1 MIDPVTGAA
10 LGEALGAITGQMAG
24 QSLADAYNQ
33 RMTDT
38 YTDASGIEIGV
49 GTYTDVKPSIS
60 GDTSNTV
67 VDSQESDPSVAF
79 DNYETAGGVVDST
92 TGGFIYGSNVGTY
105 SYSLLNTDND
115 GVKAVAP
122 VSVPVETAYVAIA
135 QALGLSMKVSE
146 VDPILADK
154 FARAIVAA
162 GCVYDKAKGLVT
174 AWWDGLNMLFP
185 KSAIDAV
192 QQTIEEEGIPEYDEQ
207 SESASSDINISGVSQ
222 PIGINK
228 EYISY
233 ARYSSSYP
241 PNMRNHI
248 TIQGVGTIYRN
259 GNRLHIVIAST
270 EPGGST
276 IEKITAQNIIQG
288 TTTTTTY
295 TTATSYTHDNRTVY
309 FNVLDVS
316 DGGWETVSQEGGYES
331 TDLITAST
339 IIAGQ
344 VAWTLLY
351 GEISGGGDYPEGM
364 WRSLAAQAYTPTTM
378 PVAGGIAHK
387 IDGGA
392 GIDTIEVSPVRIDED
407 SLAGDTSESTV
418 DPITA
423 NPDPDINQ
431 ELPPAPIPT
440 PIPDTNVSNP
450 DVPLVDSS
458 VVNSTLIDELVEEL
472 ANTLDPQP
480 EQSSGMIPFPWL
492 PGSPVIDPD
501 TGEQTGTQYPSIVP
515 ASGSGLIHVYNPTP
529 GEFVGFGNWLWVTY
543 ADATIDKIWNNPF
556 DGIIGAHEL
565 YATPQTDGRDNIRSG
580 FLVCPVQSDL
590 VRQRYTEIDCGTVIV
605 PEFYG
610 NYFDYSPYSQAYIY
624 LPFIGINEVSIDDIV
639 GHAVNIRYRVD
650 AYNGSCIAMIYVA
663 KSGYRNLCYQFGGN
677 CAVEVPLAGGSQAA
691 IKAGMLQ
698 AEAYSRAAIQSAQI
712 QKTASIGSGIL
723 NGAAGSSFAGPLAG
737 IIGALAGGAS
747 GYIQGSANVAAAK
760 LQGQAM
766 QEAARYA
773 NKSSVQHSGQFG
785 ASHGAMGLKNPFIMI
800 RNPIQVKVVNYNNDY
815 GFPAH
820 KRVIIGGCTGYLRVR
835 EVNVISAHATNEEKR
850 AIEEELKAGVY
861 VS

>member
-10 LGEALGAITGQMAG
+10 LGEALGGITGQMAG

-49 GTYTDVKPSIS
+49 GNYTEVKPSIS
-60 GDTSNTV
+60 GNTSSTV

-79 DNYETAGGVVDST
+79 EHYETAGGVVDST

-105 SYSLLNTDND
+105 NYSLLEDEDTGD
-115 GVKAVAP
+115 VRAVAP
-122 VSVPVETAYVAIA
+122 VSVTTETAFVAIS
-135 QALGLSMKVSE
+135 QALGVSMSLSEISPE
-146 VDPILADK
+146 LAYK
-154 FARAIVAA
+154 FNKAIVDS
-162 GCVYDKAKGLVT
+162 GCVYNAAKGLVT
-174 AWWDGLNMLFP
+174 AWWDGVNMLFP
-185 KSAIDAV
+185 KKAIDAV
-192 QQTIEEEGIPEYDEQ
+192 NDAIVEEGIGQTSKGELDGYSTNVWSLPIT
-207 SESASSDINISGVSQ
+207 SNGGNIFECPGAVAVAGNTSGTSLVF
-222 PIGINK
+222 GK
-228 EYISY
+228 
-233 ARYSSSYP
+233 
-241 PNMRNHI
+241 
-248 TIQGVGTIYRN
+248 
-259 GNRLHIVIAST
+259 T
-270 EPGGST
+270 EPGTFSVTTSSGRVYTYNLSRGT
-276 IEKITAQNIIQG
+276 SGNKVFYYANI
-288 TTTTTTY
+288 
-295 TTATSYTHDNRTVY
+295 S
-309 FNVLDVS
+309 DVS
-316 DGGWETVSQEGGYES
+316 GYEPNDS
-331 TDLITAST
+331 PT
-339 IIAGQ
+339 IIGLYERLVIA
-344 VAWTLLY
+344 LY
-351 GEISGGGDYPEGM
+351 GSLTPGGYPEGT
-364 WRSLAAQAYTPTTM
+364 WKSVAEQAYTPTTM
-378 PVAGGIAHK
+378 PVVGGIAHK

-392 GIDTIEVSPVRIDED
+392 GIDTIEVSPVRVDED
-407 SLAGDTSESTV
+407 VLNGNTKDSTA

-423 NPDPDINQ
+423 NPDPDINE
-431 ELPPAPIPT
+431 ELPPAPLPL

-458 VVNSTLIDELVEEL
+458 VVNSTLINELVEEL

-480 EQSSGMIPFPWL
+480 EQSSGFIPFPWL

-565 YATPQTDGRDNIRSG
+565 YATPQRDGRDNIRSG
-580 FLVCPVQSDL
+580 FLVCPVTSDL

-663 KSGYRNLCYQFGGN
+663 KSGYRNLCYQFAGN

-737 IIGALAGGAS
+737 IIGALAGGTS

-785 ASHGAMGLKNPFIMI
+785 ASHGAMGLKTPFIMI

>member
-10 LGEALGAITGQMAG
+10 LGEALGGITGQMAG

-33 RMTDT
+33 RMSDT

-60 GDTSNTV
+60 GNTSNTV

-79 DNYETAGGVVDST
+79 EHYETAGGVVDST

-105 SYSLLNTDND
+105 SYCLLEDEDTGD
-115 GVKAVAP
+115 VRAVAP

-146 VDPILADK
+146 VDPVLADK
-154 FARAIVAA
+154 FARAIIAA
-162 GCVYDKAKGLVT
+162 GCVYDKANGLVT

-192 QQTIEEEGIPEYDEQ
+192 QETIEEEGIPEYD
-207 SESASSDINISGVSQ
+207 SGGSGGSASSEHVTGVTLGPNPITGCDTQYPNKVFSAPGATVAIYAEGNDLHVIAASSSPFQYGTSNSGVVTNWSD
-222 PIGINK
+222 
-228 EYISY
+228 
-233 ARYSSSYP
+233 AR
-241 PNMRNHI
+241 
-248 TIQGVGTIYRN
+248 V
-259 GNRLHIVIAST
+259 
-270 EPGGST
+270 
-276 IEKITAQNIIQG
+276 
-288 TTTTTTY
+288 TT
-295 TTATSYTHDNRTVY
+295 
-309 FNVLDVS
+309 
-316 DGGWETVSQEGGYES
+316 
-331 TDLITAST
+331 
-339 IIAGQ
+339 
-344 VAWTLLY
+344 LY
-351 GEISGGGDYPEGM
+351 GETTYYVNVSLARYNGSLGYPAAPVFTETGTSASPPAIAYTLVYGDIVYPSEDYPEGM
-364 WRSLAAQAYTPTTM
+364 WRSIAAQAYTPTTM

-392 GIDTIEVSPVRIDED
+392 GIDTIKVSPIRVDED
-407 SLAGDTSESTV
+407 TLAGDTQESTV

-423 NPDPDINQ
+423 NPDPDINE

-458 VVNSTLIDELVEEL
+458 VVNSTLINELVEEL

-480 EQSSGMIPFPWL
+480 EQSSGIIPFPWL

-565 YATPQTDGRDNIRSG
+565 YATPQVDGRDNIRSG
-580 FLVCPVQSDL
+580 FLVCPVSSDL

-650 AYNGSCIAMIYVA
+650 AYTGSCIAMIYVA
-663 KSGYRNLCYQFGGN
+663 KSGYRNLCYQFAGN

-712 QKTASIGSGIL
+712 QKTASIGSGIV

-737 IIGALAGGAS
+737 IIGALAGGTS

-760 LQGQAM
+760 LQGSAM

-785 ASHGAMGLKNPFIMI
+785 ASHGAMGLKSPFIMI

-815 GFPAH
+815 GFPSH

>member
-1 MIDPVTGAA
+1 MIDPITGAA

-67 VDSQESDPSVAF
+67 VDSQDSDPSVAF

-105 SYSLLNTDND
+105 SYSLLDTDND

-135 QALGLSMKVSE
+135 QALGVSMKVRE

-154 FARAIVAA
+154 FTRAIVAA
-162 GCVYDKAKGLVT
+162 GCVYDAAKGLVT
-174 AWWDGLNMLFP
+174 AWWDGVNMLFP
-185 KSAIDAV
+185 RSAVEAV
-192 QQTIEEEGIPEYDEQ
+192 DDIIQEEGIGPSGAEYPDYSTQ
-207 SESASSDINISGVSQ
+207 GQVVVSGLSVADIVAQVVAGFNYTGSAPYVYSEVGSPGPGVGICFSYRRASINALSATYYVYGIEEGTTVTLGRSASYVSFATIRFAYGKVSGVNTQSVTVTYSNSSGTTENVFIGEHNITDDRWKISG
-222 PIGINK
+222 IN
-228 EYISY
+228 
-233 ARYSSSYP
+233 
-241 PNMRNHI
+241 
-248 TIQGVGTIYRN
+248 
-259 GNRLHIVIAST
+259 ASM
-270 EPGGST
+270 
-276 IEKITAQNIIQG
+276 
-288 TTTTTTY
+288 
-295 TTATSYTHDNRTVY
+295 
-309 FNVLDVS
+309 
-316 DGGWETVSQEGGYES
+316 
-331 TDLITAST
+331 
-339 IIAGQ
+339 
-344 VAWTLLY
+344 
-351 GEISGGGDYPEGM
+351 GGDYPEGTSQ
-364 WRSLAAQAYTPTTM
+364 SLAERYGLDQIPISGRIPY
-378 PVAGGIAHK
+378 K

-392 GIDTIEVSPVRIDED
+392 GIDTIDVSPIRVDD
-407 SLAGDTSESTV
+407 DTLAGDTSESTA

-423 NPDPDINQ
+423 DPDPDINQ

-458 VVNSTLIDELVEEL
+458 VVDSTLIDELVEEL

-480 EQSSGMIPFPWL
+480 EQSSGIIPFPFM
-492 PGSPVIDPD
+492 PGTPVDPD
-501 TGEQTGTQYPSIVP
+501 DPSQGSSYPSIVP

-565 YATPQTDGRDNIRSG
+565 YATPQVDGRDNIRSG

-698 AEAYSRAAIQSAQI
+698 AEAYSRAVIQSAQI

-723 NGAAGSSFAGPLAG
+723 GGAASSAWAGPEAA

-747 GYIQGSANVAAAK
+747 GYIQGSANASAAK

-785 ASHGAMGLKNPFIMI
+785 ASHGAMGLKKPFIMI

>member
-10 LGEALGAITGQMAG
+10 LGETLGGITGQMAG

-38 YTDASGIEIGV
+38 YADASGIEIGV
-49 GTYTDVKPSIS
+49 GNYTEVKPAIS
-60 GDTSNTV
+60 GNTSNTV
-67 VDSQESDPSVAF
+67 VDSQDSDPSVAF
-79 DNYETAGGVVDST
+79 EHYETAGGVVDST

-105 SYSLLNTDND
+105 NYSLLEDEDTGD
-115 GVKAVAP
+115 VRAVAP
-122 VSVPVETAYVAIA
+122 ISVPVNTAVVAIS
-135 QALGLSMKVSE
+135 QALGLSMTLSE
-146 VDPILADK
+146 VSHELAYK
-154 FARAIVAA
+154 FNKAIVDS
-162 GCVYDKAKGLVT
+162 GCVYNAAKGLVT
-174 AWWDGLNMLFP
+174 AWWDGVNMLFP

-192 QQTIEEEGIPEYDEQ
+192 QQTIEENGIPGYND
-207 SESASSDINISGVSQ
+207 SG
-222 PIGINK
+222 
-228 EYISY
+228 E
-233 ARYSSSYP
+233 
-241 PNMRNHI
+241 
-248 TIQGVGTIYRN
+248 TGTIPADNPY
-259 GNRLHIVIAST
+259 GAIAGSIV
-270 EPGGST
+270 GST
-276 IEKITAQNIIQG
+276 YTYNRAVY
-288 TTTTTTY
+288 TTTGLIFVSEDGY
-295 TTATSYTHDNRTVY
+295 QIFACSTSP
-309 FNVLDVS
+309 
-316 DGGWETVSQEGGYES
+316 GTVSLDGTAASVPSWTRNLQPRTYKGEQLYYLTIGGAQHVE
-331 TDLITAST
+331 TAY
-339 IIAGQ
+339 A
-344 VAWTLLY
+344 VLF
-351 GEISGGGDYPEGM
+351 GDYIQPVEYPEGM

-378 PVAGGIAHK
+378 PVSGGIAHK

-392 GIDTIEVSPVRIDED
+392 GIDTIKVSPIRVDED
-407 SLAGDTSESTV
+407 VLNGDTKESTV

-423 NPDPDINQ
+423 NPDPDINE
-431 ELPPAPIPT
+431 ELPPAPLPT

-458 VVNSTLIDELVEEL
+458 VVNSTLINELVEEL

-480 EQSSGMIPFPWL
+480 EQSSGIIPFPWL

-565 YATPQTDGRDNIRSG
+565 YATPQRDGRDNIRSG
-580 FLVCPVQSDL
+580 FLVCPVSSDL

-663 KSGYRNLCYQFGGN
+663 KSGYRNLCYQFAGN

-737 IIGALAGGAS
+737 IIGALAGGTS

-785 ASHGAMGLKNPFIMI
+785 ASHGAMGLKTPFIMI

>member
-1 MIDPVTGAA
+1 MIDPITGAA

-49 GTYTDVKPSIS
+49 GNYTDVKPSIS

-67 VDSQESDPSVAF
+67 VDSQYSDPSTAF
-79 DNYETAGGVVDST
+79 ENYETAGGVIDST
-92 TGGFIYGSNVGTY
+92 TGGFIYGSAVGTY
-105 SYSLLNTDND
+105 NYCLLETEEE
-115 GVKAVAP
+115 VKAVAP

-135 QALGLSMKVSE
+135 QALGLSMEVSE

-154 FARAIVAA
+154 FARGIIAA
-162 GCVYDKAKGLVT
+162 GCVYDAAQGLVT
-174 AWWDGLNMLFP
+174 AWWDGVNMLFP

-192 QQTIEEEGIPEYDEQ
+192 QQTIDEEGIGAPEPYDTTDYNGG
-207 SESASSDINISGVSQ
+207 SVASTSSVHVDSPPGYVEFIAGPGVSFVGSNTDPVPGAGLTAWSREPSTYQ
-222 PIGINK
+222 
-228 EYISY
+228 YIY
-233 ARYSSSYP
+233 YSGSGSPRVRTYNVSSMGTLSDQSHYYYSLG
-241 PNMRNHI
+241 
-248 TIQGVGTIYRN
+248 GVLPT
-259 GNRLHIVIAST
+259 
-270 EPGGST
+270 
-276 IEKITAQNIIQG
+276 
-288 TTTTTTY
+288 
-295 TTATSYTHDNRTVY
+295 
-309 FNVLDVS
+309 F
-316 DGGWETVSQEGGYES
+316 
-331 TDLITAST
+331 
-339 IIAGQ
+339 GQ
-344 VAWTLLY
+344 SGLPAAVAPQ
-351 GEISGGGDYPEGM
+351 SG
-364 WRSLAAQAYTPTTM
+364 SLADVFFLGDRQNPREYPDGMSGSIAQAYTPTTI
-378 PVAGGIAHK
+378 PTAGGVARK
-387 IDGGA
+387 IDGGT
-392 GIDTIEVSPVRIDED
+392 GIDTIEVCPIRIDED
-407 SLAGDTSESTV
+407 SLNGDTTESTA

-423 NPDPDINQ
+423 NPDPDINE
-431 ELPPAPIPT
+431 ELPPAPLPM
-440 PIPDTNVSNP
+440 PIPDTNVTNP
-450 DVPLVDSS
+450 DVPLVNPS
-458 VVNSTLIDELVEEL
+458 VINSTLINELVEEL

-480 EQSSGMIPFPWL
+480 EQSSGTIPFPFM
-492 PGSPVIDPD
+492 PGTPVDPSD
-501 TGEQTGTQYPSIVP
+501 PSQGSSYPSIVP

-543 ADATIDKIWNNPF
+543 ADASIDKIWNNPF

-565 YATPQTDGRDNIRSG
+565 YATPQVDGRDNIRSG
-580 FLVCPVQSDL
+580 FLVCPVTSDL
-590 VRQRYTEIDCGTVIV
+590 VRQRYTEIDCGTVII

-663 KSGYRNLCYQFGGN
+663 KSGYRNLCYQFAGN

-698 AEAYSRAAIQSAQI
+698 AEAYARATVQSAQI
-712 QKTASIGSGIL
+712 QKTASIGSGIVH
-723 NGAAGSSFAGPLAG
+723 GAAAGSGAGPIGG
-737 IIGALAGGAS
+737 ILGALAGGTA
-747 GYIQGSANVAAAK
+747 GYIQGSANAAAAK

-785 ASHGAMGLKNPFIMI
+785 ASHGAMGLKIPFIMI
-800 RNPIQVKVVNYNNDY
+800 RNPIQVKVVNYNDDY

>member
-1 MIDPVTGAA
+1 MIDPITGAA
-10 LGEALGAITGQMAG
+10 LGDALGAVTGAMAG
-24 QSLADAYNQ
+24 QTLADAYAQ
-33 RMTDT
+33 RMSDT

-49 GTYTDVKPSIS
+49 GTITEVKPSIS
-60 GDTSNTV
+60 GNTSNTV
-67 VDSQESDPSVAF
+67 VDSQDSDPSVAF

-92 TGGFIYGSNVGTY
+92 TGGFIYGSDVGTFNY
-105 SYSLLNTDND
+105 CLLETEDQE
-115 GVKAVAP
+115 VQAVAP

-146 VDPILADK
+146 VDPVLANK
-154 FARAIVAA
+154 FAQAIIAA
-162 GCVYDKAKGLVT
+162 GCVYDAAKGLVT
-174 AWWDGLNMLFP
+174 AWWDGINMLFP

-192 QQTIEEEGIPEYDEQ
+192 YNTIDEEGIPQYD
-207 SESASSDINISGVSQ
+207 
-222 PIGINK
+222 
-228 EYISY
+228 
-233 ARYSSSYP
+233 
-241 PNMRNHI
+241 
-248 TIQGVGTIYRN
+248 
-259 GNRLHIVIAST
+259 
-270 EPGGST
+270 
-276 IEKITAQNIIQG
+276 
-288 TTTTTTY
+288 
-295 TTATSYTHDNRTVY
+295 
-309 FNVLDVS
+309 
-316 DGGWETVSQEGGYES
+316 
-331 TDLITAST
+331 
-339 IIAGQ
+339 
-344 VAWTLLY
+344 
-351 GEISGGGDYPEGM
+351 SGGGRWEGTATLDDKSVDYFGGGYNFYTSNTSPGSVEYYEVIADYLYAVSPNSFRPFNLSNTPIVWYNHIIGGGVYGPYTLNGSQRTTPQGHTYWEANAGWSVIGGSFTFNSQGPTIILDGTGGEQPPADYPDGM
-364 WRSLAAQAYTPTTM
+364 WRSLAEQAYTPTTM

-392 GIDTIEVSPVRIDED
+392 GIDTIEVSPVRVDED
-407 SLAGDTSESTV
+407 TLAGDTSESTA

-431 ELPPAPIPT
+431 ELPPSPIPT

-472 ANTLDPQP
+472 ANTVDPQP
-480 EQSSGMIPFPWL
+480 EQSSGTIPFPFM
-492 PGSPVIDPD
+492 PGTPVDPD
-501 TGEQTGTQYPSIVP
+501 DPSQGSSYPSIVP

-543 ADATIDKIWNNPF
+543 ADTTIEKIWNNPF

-565 YATPQTDGRDNIRSG
+565 YATPQRDGRDNIRSG
-580 FLVCPVQSDL
+580 FLVCPVTSDL

-691 IKAGMLQ
+691 IKAGMMQ

-737 IIGALAGGAS
+737 IIGALAGGTS

-785 ASHGAMGLKNPFIMI
+785 MSHGAMGLKKPFIMI

>member
-1 MIDPVTGAA
+1 MDRVAQVTTTGSISAVA
-10 LGEALGAITGQMAG
+10 YGKVFQRGITGNLGISLPSIQSISINYAVPSKG
-24 QSLADAYNQ
+24 NGTITVTYTDDSATGTPFEGEKIIPPLYVDISGINASEGGSYPEGTSQSLAEKYGLDQ
-33 RMTDT
+33 
-38 YTDASGIEIGV
+38 I
-49 GTYTDVKPSIS
+49 PIS
-60 GDTSNTV
+60 GH
-67 VDSQESDPSVAF
+67 
-79 DNYETAGGVVDST
+79 
-92 TGGFIYGSNVGTY
+92 
-105 SYSLLNTDND
+105 
-115 GVKAVAP
+115 
-122 VSVPVETAYVAIA
+122 VPY
-135 QALGLSMKVSE
+135 
-146 VDPILADK
+146 
-154 FARAIVAA
+154 
-162 GCVYDKAKGLVT
+162 
-174 AWWDGLNMLFP
+174 
-185 KSAIDAV
+185 
-192 QQTIEEEGIPEYDEQ
+192 
-207 SESASSDINISGVSQ
+207 
-222 PIGINK
+222 
-228 EYISY
+228 
-233 ARYSSSYP
+233 
-241 PNMRNHI
+241 
-248 TIQGVGTIYRN
+248 
-259 GNRLHIVIAST
+259 
-270 EPGGST
+270 
-276 IEKITAQNIIQG
+276 
-288 TTTTTTY
+288 
-295 TTATSYTHDNRTVY
+295 
-309 FNVLDVS
+309 
-316 DGGWETVSQEGGYES
+316 
-331 TDLITAST
+331 
-339 IIAGQ
+339 
-344 VAWTLLY
+344 
-351 GEISGGGDYPEGM
+351 
-364 WRSLAAQAYTPTTM
+364 
-378 PVAGGIAHK
+378 K

-392 GIDTIEVSPVRIDED
+392 GIDTIDVSPIRVDED
-407 SLAGDTSESTV
+407 TLDGDTTDSTA

-423 NPDPDINQ
+423 DPDPDINQ

-480 EQSSGMIPFPWL
+480 EQSSGIIPFPFM
-492 PGSPVIDPD
+492 PGTPVDPD
-501 TGEQTGTQYPSIVP
+501 DPSQGSSYPSIVP

-737 IIGALAGGAS
+737 IIGALAGGTS

-800 RNPIQVKVVNYNNDY
+800 RNPIQVKVVNYNDDY

>member
-10 LGEALGAITGQMAG
+10 LGEALGGITSQMAG

-49 GTYTDVKPSIS
+49 GTYTEVKPSIS
-60 GDTSNTV
+60 GNTSNTV
-67 VDSQESDPSVAF
+67 VDSQDSDPSVAF

-105 SYSLLNTDND
+105 SYSLLNTEND

-162 GCVYDKAKGLVT
+162 GCVYDKARGLVT
-174 AWWDGLNMLFP
+174 AWWDGVNMLFP

-192 QQTIEEEGIPEYDEQ
+192 QQTIEEEGIPEYD
-207 SESASSDINISGVSQ
+207 SGGSGGSASSEYVTGVTLGPN
-222 PIGINK
+222 PITGYDTQYTNK
-228 EYISY
+228 VFSAPGATVAIY
-233 ARYSSSYP
+233 AEGSTLHIIAASSSPFQYGSS
-241 PNMRNHI
+241 NN
-248 TIQGVGTIYRN
+248 GVVTNWNNAG
-259 GNRLHIVIAST
+259 V
-270 EPGGST
+270 
-276 IEKITAQNIIQG
+276 
-288 TTTTTTY
+288 TT
-295 TTATSYTHDNRTVY
+295 
-309 FNVLDVS
+309 
-316 DGGWETVSQEGGYES
+316 
-331 TDLITAST
+331 
-339 IIAGQ
+339 
-344 VAWTLLY
+344 LY
-351 GEISGGGDYPEGM
+351 GETVYYVNVNQGRYNGSLGYPEAPVMTDTGTAASPPAIAYTIVYGDIVHPSEDYPEGM
-364 WRSLAAQAYTPTTM
+364 WRSIAAQAYTPTTM

-392 GIDTIEVSPVRIDED
+392 GIDTIKVSPIRVDED
-407 SLAGDTSESTV
+407 TLAGDTQESTA

-458 VVNSTLIDELVEEL
+458 VVDSTLIDELVEEL

-480 EQSSGMIPFPWL
+480 EQSSGIIPFPFM
-492 PGSPVIDPD
+492 PGTPVDPD
-501 TGEQTGTQYPSIVP
+501 DPSQGSSYPSIVP

-580 FLVCPVQSDL
+580 FLVCPVTSDL

-712 QKTASIGSGIL
+712 QKTASIGSGIV

-737 IIGALAGGAS
+737 IIGALAGGTS

-760 LQGQAM
+760 LQGSAM

>member
-33 RMTDT
+33 RMSDT

-79 DNYETAGGVVDST
+79 EHYETAGGVVDST

-105 SYSLLNTDND
+105 SYSLLDTDD

-122 VSVPVETAYVAIA
+122 VSVPVEIAYVAIA
-135 QALGLSMKVSE
+135 QALGVSMKVSE

-154 FARAIVAA
+154 FTRAIVAA

-174 AWWDGLNMLFP
+174 AWWDGVNMLFP
-185 KSAIDAV
+185 RDAIEAVDGIIVEEGIGGDASFIPTESMNNYYDFDVPSIPTGGSSVSAIDRSGNYLQTFEVVNGSAV
-192 QQTIEEEGIPEYDEQ
+192 SGFYTYDE
-207 SESASSDINISGVSQ
+207 SQ
-222 PIGINK
+222 PSQCTLVSRTPFTAKYTTKI
-228 EYISY
+228 ISTG
-233 ARYSSSYP
+233 RE
-241 PNMRNHI
+241 
-248 TIQGVGTIYRN
+248 
-259 GNRLHIVIAST
+259 ST
-270 EPGGST
+270 E
-276 IEKITAQNIIQG
+276 N
-288 TTTTTTY
+288 
-295 TTATSYTHDNRTVY
+295 
-309 FNVLDVS
+309 
-316 DGGWETVSQEGGYES
+316 
-331 TDLITAST
+331 ITASSGT
-339 IIAGQ
+339 IGRTGETFYRATRGINVSGALVVPRQ
-344 VAWTLLY
+344 VSAIPDVLLN
-351 GEISGGGDYPEGM
+351 GIEAQGGYPEGT
-364 WRSLAAQAYTPTTM
+364 SQSQAQSYTIADIPIR
-378 PVAGGIAHK
+378 GGIAHK

-392 GIDTIEVSPVRIDED
+392 GIDTIKVSPIRVDED
-407 SLAGDTSESTV
+407 TLKGDTEESTA

-458 VVNSTLIDELVEEL
+458 VVNSTLINELVEEL

-480 EQSSGMIPFPWL
+480 EQSSGIIPFPWL

-565 YATPQTDGRDNIRSG
+565 YATPQRDGRDNIRSG

-663 KSGYRNLCYQFGGN
+663 KSGYRNLCYQFAGN

-723 NGAAGSSFAGPLAG
+723 GGAAGSSFAGPLAG
-737 IIGALAGGAS
+737 IIGALAGGTS

-785 ASHGAMGLKNPFIMI
+785 ASHGAMGLKIPFIMI
-800 RNPIQVKVVNYNNDY
+800 RNPIQVKVVNYNDDY

>member
-1 MIDPVTGAA
+1 MIDPITGAA
-10 LGEALGAITGQMAG
+10 LGEALGAITGEMAG

-60 GDTSNTV
+60 GNTSNTV

-105 SYSLLNTDND
+105 SYSLLDTDD

-192 QQTIEEEGIPEYDEQ
+192 QQTIEEEGIPEYDSNQ
-207 SESASSDINISGVSQ
+207 GTVTSPIISG
-222 PIGINK
+222 
-228 EYISY
+228 SY
-233 ARYSSSYP
+233 PVGTPTYDMGAHNSSYSIAVCETAGALLTV
-241 PNMRNHI
+241 RNNVVRSI
-248 TIQGVGTIYRN
+248 IASATRPVNYSYKNIARAADGTITEYPASDSTS
-259 GNRLHIVIAST
+259 GIAYSY
-270 EPGGST
+270 GGKT
-276 IEKITAQNIIQG
+276 VYY
-288 TTTTTTY
+288 TTY
-295 TTATSYTHDNRTVY
+295 QSSG
-309 FNVLDVS
+309 FNWAPV
-316 DGGWETVSQEGGYES
+316 
-331 TDLITAST
+331 
-339 IIAGQ
+339 
-344 VAWTLLY
+344 
-351 GEISGGGDYPEGM
+351 SGGVQAVSGDTNDEIAWSLVYGTVTPAREYPEGM
-364 WRSLAAQAYTPTTM
+364 WRSLASQAYTPTTM

-431 ELPPAPIPT
+431 ELPPAPVPT

-480 EQSSGMIPFPWL
+480 EQSSGVIPFPWL

-529 GEFVGFGNWLWVTY
+529 SEFVGFGNWLWVTY

-580 FLVCPVQSDL
+580 FLVCPVTSDL

-737 IIGALAGGAS
+737 IIGALAGGTS

-800 RNPIQVKVVNYNNDY
+800 RNPIQVKVVNYNDDY

>member
-24 QSLADAYNQ
+24 QSIADAYNQ

-49 GTYTDVKPSIS
+49 GNYTDVKPSIS
-60 GDTSNTV
+60 GNTSNTV

-92 TGGFIYGSNVGTY
+92 TGGFIYGSTVGTY
-105 SYSLLNTDND
+105 NYSLLETENQE
-115 GVKAVAP
+115 VKAVAP

-135 QALGLSMKVSE
+135 QALGVSMKVSE

-174 AWWDGLNMLFP
+174 AWWDGVNMLFP

-192 QQTIEEEGIPEYDEQ
+192 EEVIEEEQIAPPSQEE
-207 SESASSDINISGVSQ
+207 ASSSLNTDPLTQPFTFGDPYLGITDISKGAVTWACYGGDAGCVIKYPGGKEIYGLTIILASSSPFQFVSGPVAN
-222 PIGINK
+222 PITSDSRSSTINNK
-228 EYISY
+228 TVYYAYVRGSWVTATHSPSRFDNELSTAPSSLSY
-233 ARYSSSYP
+233 A
-241 PNMRNHI
+241 
-248 TIQGVGTIYRN
+248 
-259 GNRLHIVIAST
+259 
-270 EPGGST
+270 
-276 IEKITAQNIIQG
+276 NI
-288 TTTTTTY
+288 
-295 TTATSYTHDNRTVY
+295 
-309 FNVLDVS
+309 
-316 DGGWETVSQEGGYES
+316 
-331 TDLITAST
+331 
-339 IIAGQ
+339 
-344 VAWTLLY
+344 AWTMIY
-351 GEISGGGDYPEGM
+351 GEISGGEGHYPEGT
-364 WRSLAAQAYTPTTM
+364 SQSQATSYTPANI
-378 PVAGGIAHK
+378 PIAGGIAHK

-392 GIDTIEVSPVRIDED
+392 GIDTIDVSPIRIDED
-407 SLAGDTSESTV
+407 TLAGDTSESTA

-423 NPDPDINQ
+423 DPDPDISQ
-431 ELPPAPIPT
+431 ELPPAPIPV

-480 EQSSGMIPFPWL
+480 EQSSGTIPFPFM
-492 PGSPVIDPD
+492 PGTPVDPD
-501 TGEQTGTQYPSIVP
+501 DPSQGSSYPSIVP

-737 IIGALAGGAS
+737 IIGALAGGTS

-785 ASHGAMGLKNPFIMI
+785 ASHGAMGLKTPFIMI
-800 RNPIQVKVVNYNNDY
+800 RNPIQVKVVNYNDDY

>member
-1 MIDPVTGAA
+1 MIDPITGAA

-49 GTYTDVKPSIS
+49 GNYTDVKPSIS
-60 GDTSNTV
+60 GNTSNTV
-67 VDSQESDPSVAF
+67 VDSQESDPSLAF
-79 DNYETAGGVVDST
+79 DDYETAGGVVDST
-92 TGGFIYGSNVGTY
+92 TGGFIYGSMVGTY
-105 SYSLLNTDND
+105 NYCLLETEEE
-115 GVKAVAP
+115 VVEAVAP

-146 VDPILADK
+146 VDPILANK
-154 FARAIVAA
+154 FATAIIAA
-162 GCVYDKAKGLVT
+162 GCVYDKARGLVT

-192 QQTIEEEGIPEYDEQ
+192 QQTIDEEGIPTYDNPGGGYTSDLNTGLFTQPIQLISGFEYDQIISGDPYHCVITFSKPMIAYIESTTYRWMFCSDTNLDTCTQ
-207 SESASSDINISGVSQ
+207 TKVRSDGNISTVVTTAYPSLVHNGKTVYVGGGSESISNKRNIVGIPYSFPSDPS
-222 PIGINK
+222 
-228 EYISY
+228 
-233 ARYSSSYP
+233 R
-241 PNMRNHI
+241 
-248 TIQGVGTIYRN
+248 TYREN
-259 GNRLHIVIAST
+259 A
-270 EPGGST
+270 
-276 IEKITAQNIIQG
+276 
-288 TTTTTTY
+288 
-295 TTATSYTHDNRTVY
+295 
-309 FNVLDVS
+309 
-316 DGGWETVSQEGGYES
+316 
-331 TDLITAST
+331 
-339 IIAGQ
+339 
-344 VAWTLLY
+344 AWTAVY
-351 GEISGGGDYPEGM
+351 GDYQSGDYPAGM
-364 WRSLAAQAYTPTTM
+364 WRSLAAQAYTPTTI
-378 PVAGGIAHK
+378 PVAGGVAHK

-407 SLAGDTSESTV
+407 TLAGDTSESTV

-423 NPDPDINQ
+423 DPDIEQ

-458 VVNSTLIDELVEEL
+458 VVDSTLINELVEEL

-480 EQSSGMIPFPWL
+480 EQSSGIIPFPWL
-492 PGSPVIDPD
+492 PGEIVYDPVTEEPI
-501 TGEQTGTQYPSIVP
+501 GTQYPSIVP

-565 YATPQTDGRDNIRSG
+565 YATPQTDGTDNIRSG
-580 FLVCPVQSDL
+580 FLVCPVTSAL

-663 KSGYRNLCYQFGGN
+663 KSGYRNLCYQFAGN

-723 NGAAGSSFAGPLAG
+723 GGAASSSFAGPIAG

-747 GYIQGSANVAAAK
+747 GYIQGSANAAAAK

-820 KRVIIGGCTGYLRVR
+820 KRVIVGGCTGYLRVR

>member
-49 GTYTDVKPSIS
+49 GNYTDVKPSIS
-60 GDTSNTV
+60 GNTSNTV

-92 TGGFIYGSNVGTY
+92 TGGFIYGSTVGTY
-105 SYSLLNTDND
+105 NYSLLETENQE
-115 GVKAVAP
+115 VKAVAP

-154 FARAIVAA
+154 FARGIIAA

-174 AWWDGLNMLFP
+174 AWWDGVNMLFP

-192 QQTIEEEGIPEYDEQ
+192 QQTIEENNIPQYDDAGGYSEATSDLISEPLSIVSDAIFYRGQQ
-207 SESASSDINISGVSQ
+207 SPQGISGS
-222 PIGINK
+222 N
-228 EYISY
+228 
-233 ARYSSSYP
+233 
-241 PNMRNHI
+241 
-248 TIQGVGTIYRN
+248 
-259 GNRLHIVIAST
+259 IAVQYDGQYQAKVVFAS
-270 EPGGST
+270 
-276 IEKITAQNIIQG
+276 
-288 TTTTTTY
+288 
-295 TTATSYTHDNRTVY
+295 ATSGASCQYGPYPSMPLPLVATTPYRHNGLTVY
-309 FNVLDVS
+309 YATWSVSSVSATDVPYYTANYS
-316 DGGWETVSQEGGYES
+316 DAE
-331 TDLITAST
+331 
-339 IIAGQ
+339 
-344 VAWTLLY
+344 VAWTIIY
-351 GEISGGGDYPEGM
+351 GDISTPPSEYPDGM
-364 WRSLAAQAYTPTTM
+364 WKSIAEDAYTPTTI
-378 PVAGGIAHK
+378 PTAGGIAHK
-387 IDGGA
+387 IDGGT
-392 GIDTIEVSPVRIDED
+392 GIDTIDVVPIRIDDD

-423 NPDPDINQ
+423 NPDPDINE
-431 ELPPAPIPT
+431 ELPPSPVPT

-492 PGSPVIDPD
+492 PGSPVIDPG

-565 YATPQTDGRDNIRSG
+565 YATPQVDGRDNIRSG

-737 IIGALAGGAS
+737 IIGALAGGTS

-800 RNPIQVKVVNYNNDY
+800 RNPIQVKVVNYNDDY

>member
-1 MIDPVTGAA
+1 MIDPITGAA

-60 GDTSNTV
+60 GNTSNTV
-67 VDSQESDPSVAF
+67 VDSQDSDPSVAF
-79 DNYETAGGVVDST
+79 EHYETAGGVVDST

-105 SYSLLNTDND
+105 NYSLLEDDQGN
-115 GVKAVAP
+115 VKAVAP

-135 QALGLSMKVSE
+135 QALGVSMKVRE

-162 GCVYDKAKGLVT
+162 GCVYDAAKGLVT
-174 AWWDGLNMLFP
+174 AWWDGVNMLFP
-185 KSAIDAV
+185 KSAVDAV
-192 QQTIEEEGIPEYDEQ
+192 HDVIEEEEIPTPG
-207 SESASSDINISGVSQ
+207 SGGGGHSSDLTTAWNQ
-222 PIGINK
+222 PILTGGSYSVPGYRDAIN
-228 EYISY
+228 
-233 ARYSSSYP
+233 
-241 PNMRNHI
+241 
-248 TIQGVGTIYRN
+248 TLTIYN
-259 GNRLHIVIAST
+259 FPSAKTGAASVTIIVIGDSLNENVDYGEWHNGYT
-270 EPGGST
+270 GST
-276 IEKITAQNIIQG
+276 TIRSVAVNN
-288 TTTTTTY
+288 TY
-295 TTATSYTHDNRTVY
+295 TYDGRTVY
-309 FNVLDVS
+309 FTIVDSNLGSEINDYSGSNAPELAVAI
-316 DGGWETVSQEGGYES
+316 SQ
-331 TDLITAST
+331 
-339 IIAGQ
+339 AGPI
-344 VAWTLLY
+344 AWTVKY
-351 GEISGGGDYPEGM
+351 GTAAPTEYPEGF
-364 WRSLAAQAYTPTTM
+364 SPSNAVYYTPDQL
-378 PVAGGIAHK
+378 VNAGGIAHT

-392 GIDTIEVSPVRIDED
+392 GIDTIDVTPIRVDED
-407 SLAGDTSESTV
+407 TLAGDTTESTA

-458 VVNSTLIDELVEEL
+458 VVDSTLIDELVEEL

-480 EQSSGMIPFPWL
+480 EQSSGTIPFPFM
-492 PGSPVIDPD
+492 PGTPVDPD
-501 TGEQTGTQYPSIVP
+501 DPSQGSSYPSIVP

-565 YATPQTDGRDNIRSG
+565 YATPQVDGRDNIRSG

-698 AEAYSRAAIQSAQI
+698 AEAYSRAVIQSAQI

-723 NGAAGSSFAGPLAG
+723 GGAAGSAWAGPEAA
-737 IIGALAGGAS
+737 IIGSLAGGAS
-747 GYIQGSANVAAAK
+747 GYIQGSANAAAAK

-785 ASHGAMGLKNPFIMI
+785 ASHGAMGLKKPFIMI

>member
-60 GDTSNTV
+60 GNTSNTV

-79 DNYETAGGVVDST
+79 EHYETAGGVVDST

-105 SYSLLNTDND
+105 SYSLLED
-115 GVKAVAP
+115 GQGNVKAVAP
-122 VSVPVETAYVAIA
+122 ASVPVETAYVAIA
-135 QALGLSMKVSE
+135 QALGVSMKVSE
-146 VDPILADK
+146 VDPIVADK
-154 FARAIVAA
+154 FARAILAA

-185 KSAIDAV
+185 KSAVDAV
-192 QQTIEEEGIPEYDEQ
+192 QQAIEEAEIPEPGSSGGYTSDLDTGFVQ
-207 SESASSDINISGVSQ
+207 PLSASAVLTRNRTVSGNVGIDVYSFYNCASYINAVARNITSIVVGDYMGEEV
-222 PIGINK
+222 
-228 EYISY
+228 EYCSY
-233 ARYSSSYP
+233 YNWY
-241 PNMRNHI
+241 
-248 TIQGVGTIYRN
+248 TG
-259 GNRLHIVIAST
+259 
-270 EPGGST
+270 E
-276 IEKITAQNIIQG
+276 
-288 TTTTTTY
+288 TTTTTTTVNLSYTYDGKTVYY
-295 TTATSYTHDNRTVY
+295 TTPSISGILGSNIDRTG
-309 FNVLDVS
+309 FNEWSGDSL
-316 DGGWETVSQEGGYES
+316 SQ
-331 TDLITAST
+331 TQIKNA
-339 IIAGQ
+339 
-344 VAWTLLY
+344 AWTIKY
-351 GEISGGGDYPEGM
+351 GTAAPTEYPEGF
-364 WRSLAAQAYTPTTM
+364 SPSQAVYYTPEQL
-378 PVAGGIAHK
+378 VNAGGIAHT
-387 IDGGA
+387 ISGGA
-392 GIDTIEVSPVRIDED
+392 GIDTIDVTPIRVDED
-407 SLAGDTSESTV
+407 TLAGDTTESTA

-423 NPDPDINQ
+423 DPNPDINQ
-431 ELPPAPIPT
+431 QLPPAPIPT

-458 VVNSTLIDELVEEL
+458 VVDSTLIDELVEEL

-480 EQSSGMIPFPWL
+480 EQSSGQIPFPWM

-565 YATPQTDGRDNIRSG
+565 YATPQVDGRDNIRSG
-580 FLVCPVQSDL
+580 FLVCPVTSDL

-737 IIGALAGGAS
+737 IIGALAGGTS

>member
-10 LGEALGAITGQMAG
+10 LGEALGSITGQMAG
-24 QSLADAYNQ
+24 QSLAEAYNQ

-38 YTDASGIEIGV
+38 YTDASGIKIGV

-60 GDTSNTV
+60 GKTSNTV
-67 VDSQESDPSVAF
+67 VESQESDPSVAF
-79 DNYETAGGVVDST
+79 DNYETAGGVVNST

-105 SYSLLNTDND
+105 NYSLMEDD
-115 GVKAVAP
+115 HGDVRAVAP
-122 VSVPVETAYVAIA
+122 VSVPVSSAYLSIA
-135 QALGLSMKVSE
+135 QALGVSMSLSELDPSLAAKFNQAV
-146 VDPILADK
+146 VDS
-154 FARAIVAA
+154 
-162 GCVYDKAKGLVT
+162 GGVYDAAKGLVT
-174 AWWDGLNMLFP
+174 AWWDGVNMLFP
-185 KSAIDAV
+185 RKVIEAV
-192 QQTIEEEGIPEYDEQ
+192 NDTIQEEGIGPSGAEFPDYSTQGQVVVSGLSVADIVAEIISRFESNYTGTRPIEYTENGQ
-207 SESASSDINISGVSQ
+207 QGPGVGICSNYFAGSTYAFSGTITVMGLEEGST
-222 PIGINK
+222 ITLG
-228 EYISY
+228 ERALYISY
-233 ARYSSSYP
+233 ASIQFKYDYSK
-241 PNMRNHI
+241 N
-248 TIQGVGTIYRN
+248 IQ
-259 GNRLHIVIAST
+259 
-270 EPGGST
+270 
-276 IEKITAQNIIQG
+276 KITVTYYPNTGGQMIAGAFVGENVNG
-288 TTTTTTY
+288 TTGSISGIN
-295 TTATSYTHDNRTVY
+295 AS
-309 FNVLDVS
+309 
-316 DGGWETVSQEGGYES
+316 EGG
-331 TDLITAST
+331 T
-339 IIAGQ
+339 
-344 VAWTLLY
+344 
-351 GEISGGGDYPEGM
+351 YPEGTSQ
-364 WRSLAAQAYTPTTM
+364 SLAEKYGLDQIPISGHIPY
-378 PVAGGIAHK
+378 K
-387 IDGGA
+387 IDSGA
-392 GIDTIEVSPVRIDED
+392 GIDTIDVSPIRVDKD
-407 SLAGDTSESTV
+407 TLAGDTQESTA

-458 VVNSTLIDELVEEL
+458 VVNSTLINELVEEL

-480 EQSSGMIPFPWL
+480 EQSSGIIPFPWL

-501 TGEQTGTQYPSIVP
+501 TGKQTGTQYPSIVP

-565 YATPQTDGRDNIRSG
+565 YATPQRDGRDNIRSG
-580 FLVCPVQSDL
+580 FLVCPVTSDL

-723 NGAAGSSFAGPLAG
+723 GGAAGSSFAGPLAG
-737 IIGALAGGAS
+737 IIGALAGGTS

-800 RNPIQVKVVNYNNDY
+800 RNPIQVKVVNYNDDY
-815 GFPAH
+815 GYPAH

>member
-1 MIDPVTGAA
+1 MIDPITGAA
-10 LGEALGAITGQMAG
+10 LGEALGGITGQMVG

-49 GTYTDVKPSIS
+49 GTLTDVKPSIS
-60 GDTSNTV
+60 GNTSNTV
-67 VDSQESDPSVAF
+67 VDSQDSDPSVAF

-92 TGGFIYGSNVGTY
+92 TGGFIYGSNVETF
-105 SYSLLNTDND
+105 SYSLLNTEND

-135 QALGLSMKVSE
+135 QALGLSMKISE
-146 VDPILADK
+146 VDPALADK
-154 FARAIVAA
+154 FARGIIAA

-174 AWWDGLNMLFP
+174 AWWDGVNMLFP

-192 QQTIEEEGIPEYDEQ
+192 QQTMDEEGIPSYDAGAPDV
-207 SESASSDINISGVSQ
+207 SKYSYLGGTVDAVGYAS
-222 PIGINK
+222 
-228 EYISY
+228 ISY
-233 ARYSSSYP
+233 APDYNSGYEYI
-241 PNMRNHI
+241 PNGCEFI
-248 TIQGVGTIYRN
+248 VDSVTQAGSTTILSCIPVSRTPSTYIQRAFPSGSEQIKNVRSAV
-259 GNRLHIVIAST
+259 RLHDGTTVYSGPVVT
-270 EPGGST
+270 VNKSNSSQCVPDPESCTPP
-276 IEKITAQNIIQG
+276 QNIPSG
-288 TTTTTTY
+288 Y
-295 TTATSYTHDNRTVY
+295 TVY
-309 FNVLDVS
+309 DVYFLGE
-316 DGGWETVSQEGGYES
+316 DVTPVTPQE
-331 TDLITAST
+331 
-339 IIAGQ
+339 
-344 VAWTLLY
+344 
-351 GEISGGGDYPEGM
+351 YPTGM
-364 WRSLAAQAYTPTTM
+364 WRSLAEQAYTPTTM

-392 GIDTIEVSPVRIDED
+392 GIDTIEVCPVRVDED
-407 SLAGDTSESTV
+407 SLAGDTTESTV

-431 ELPPAPIPT
+431 ELPSAPIPT

-480 EQSSGMIPFPWL
+480 EQSSGIIPFPFM
-492 PGSPVIDPD
+492 PGTPVDPD
-501 TGEQTGTQYPSIVP
+501 DPSQGSSYPSIVP

-663 KSGYRNLCYQFGGN
+663 KSGYRNLCYQFAGN

-723 NGAAGSSFAGPLAG
+723 GGAAGSSFAGPLAG
-737 IIGALAGGAS
+737 IIGALAGGTS

-785 ASHGAMGLKNPFIMI
+785 ASHGAMGLKTPFIMI

>member
-49 GTYTDVKPSIS
+49 GNYTDVKPSIS
-60 GDTSNTV
+60 GNTSNTV

-105 SYSLLNTDND
+105 SYCLLEEEDTGD
-115 GVKAVAP
+115 VRAVAP

-146 VDPILADK
+146 VDPALADK
-154 FARAIVAA
+154 FARAIIAA
-162 GCVYDKAKGLVT
+162 GCVYDKASGLVT

-192 QQTIEEEGIPEYDEQ
+192 QETIEEENIPAYDQQGGE
-207 SESASSDINISGVSQ
+207 ATSSLVSGPVAFGDGSITYSYGPNSVPSTLEGGTYGFCVIRNSQ
-222 PIGINK
+222 G
-228 EYISY
+228 S
-233 ARYSSSYP
+233 
-241 PNMRNHI
+241 
-248 TIQGVGTIYRN
+248 VGT
-259 GNRLHIVIAST
+259 VSDSPFT
-270 EPGGST
+270 W
-276 IEKITAQNIIQG
+276 
-288 TTTTTTY
+288 TTY
-295 TTATSYTHDNRTVY
+295 QGDHQNVITGEAGSYTYDGRTVY
-309 FNVLDVS
+309 TRTVTGTAARFTEVTVPKNEDV
-316 DGGWETVSQEGGYES
+316 GINNHIAW
-331 TDLITAST
+331 T
-339 IIAGQ
+339 II
-344 VAWTLLY
+344 Y
-351 GEISGGGDYPEGM
+351 GDVSGGGEYPEGM
-364 WRSLAAQAYTPTTM
+364 WRSIAAQAYTPTTM

-392 GIDTIEVSPVRIDED
+392 GIDTIEVSPIRVDED
-407 SLAGDTSESTV
+407 TLAGDTSESTV

-423 NPDPDINQ
+423 NPDPDINE

-458 VVNSTLIDELVEEL
+458 VVNSTLINELVEEL

-480 EQSSGMIPFPWL
+480 EQSSGIIPFPWL

-580 FLVCPVQSDL
+580 FLVCPVSSDL

-650 AYNGSCIAMIYVA
+650 AYNGSCIAMVYVA

-737 IIGALAGGAS
+737 IIGALAGGTS

>member
-1 MIDPVTGAA
+1 MIDPITGAA
-10 LGEALGAITGQMAG
+10 LGEALGAITGQMTG

-33 RMTDT
+33 HMTDT
-38 YTDASGIEIGV
+38 YTDASGLEIGV
-49 GTYTDVKPSIS
+49 GTLTDVKPSIS
-60 GDTSNTV
+60 GNTSNTV
-67 VDSQESDPSVAF
+67 VDSQDSDPSVAF

-92 TGGFIYGSNVGTY
+92 TGGFIYGSDVGTFN
-105 SYSLLNTDND
+105 YSLLDTDD

-135 QALGLSMKVSE
+135 QALGVSIKVSE
-146 VDPILADK
+146 IDPILADK

-162 GCVYDKAKGLVT
+162 GCVYDQAQGLVT

-185 KSAIDAV
+185 KSAVDAIDVVIGEEKIGEETYKSAWVQGSYYPVNSAV
-192 QQTIEEEGIPEYDEQ
+192 GEVFPVTLTSWIELG
-207 SESASSDINISGVSQ
+207 ATNISCDGLCALR
-222 PIGINK
+222 
-228 EYISY
+228 ISENVVNIY
-233 ARYSSSYP
+233 GYSRTAGKQIQIVEGRSSKPSSSSPYE
-241 PNMRNHI
+241 
-248 TIQGVGTIYRN
+248 VSYRN
-259 GNRLHIVIAST
+259 GSVASAST
-270 EPGGST
+270 MVTNDGMRGYYTQPVTVRDDTYQGQVLVAAPNSQSRVSGDT
-276 IEKITAQNIIQG
+276 IANII
-288 TTTTTTY
+288 
-295 TTATSYTHDNRTVY
+295 
-309 FNVLDVS
+309 
-316 DGGWETVSQEGGYES
+316 
-331 TDLITAST
+331 
-339 IIAGQ
+339 
-344 VAWTLLY
+344 WTLLY
-351 GEISGGGDYPEGM
+351 GEAQGVGYPDGT
-364 WRSLAAQAYTPTTM
+364 WRSMAAQAYTPTTM
-378 PVAGGIAHK
+378 PVAGGVAHK

-392 GIDTIEVSPVRIDED
+392 GIDTIEVVPVRVDED
-407 SLAGDTSESTV
+407 TLAGDTTESTA

-458 VVNSTLIDELVEEL
+458 VVDSTLIDELVEEL

-480 EQSSGMIPFPWL
+480 EQSSGIIPFPFM
-492 PGSPVIDPD
+492 PGTPVDPD
-501 TGEQTGTQYPSIVP
+501 DPSQGSSYPSIVP

-543 ADATIDKIWNNPF
+543 ADASIEKIWNNPF

-580 FLVCPVQSDL
+580 FLVCPVTSAL

-691 IKAGMLQ
+691 IKAGMMQ

-737 IIGALAGGAS
+737 IIGALAGGTS

-785 ASHGAMGLKNPFIMI
+785 MSHGAMGLKNPFIMI

-815 GFPAH
+815 GYPAH

>member
-1 MIDPVTGAA
+1 MIDPITGAA

-49 GTYTDVKPSIS
+49 GTYTEVKPSIS
-60 GDTSNTV
+60 GNTSNTV
-67 VDSQESDPSVAF
+67 VNSQDSDPSVAF
-79 DNYETAGGVVDST
+79 ENYETAGGVVDST

-192 QQTIEEEGIPEYDEQ
+192 QQTIEENGIPLYDEG
-207 SESASSDINISGVSQ
+207 SHSASSDLLPFDVPYGTQAVDQTTGGTGSRRYTRVTTRHGNPYLFAYYSSNGKIGFVGVSESDGI
-222 PIGINK
+222 IGGYDEVYTYESDGHIVEDHFDSNRQSQGIYDGK
-228 EYISY
+228 TAYYGAVGSTVDPSKYESGPEPISY
-233 ARYSSSYP
+233 SSYS
-241 PNMRNHI
+241 
-248 TIQGVGTIYRN
+248 
-259 GNRLHIVIAST
+259 GNSD
-270 EPGGST
+270 
-276 IEKITAQNIIQG
+276 KI
-288 TTTTTTY
+288 
-295 TTATSYTHDNRTVY
+295 
-309 FNVLDVS
+309 
-316 DGGWETVSQEGGYES
+316 
-331 TDLITAST
+331 
-339 IIAGQ
+339 
-344 VAWTLLY
+344 AWTILY
-351 GEISGGGDYPEGM
+351 GTRQEPTAEYPEGM

-392 GIDTIEVSPVRIDED
+392 GIDTIIVSPVRVDED
-407 SLAGDTSESTV
+407 TLAGDTSESTA

-458 VVNSTLIDELVEEL
+458 IVDSTLIDELVEEL

-480 EQSSGMIPFPWL
+480 EQSSGIIPFPFM
-492 PGSPVIDPD
+492 PGTPVDPGD
-501 TGEQTGTQYPSIVP
+501 PSQGSSYPSIVP

-565 YATPQTDGRDNIRSG
+565 YATPKTDGRDNIRSG

-723 NGAAGSSFAGPLAG
+723 GGAAGSSFAGPLAG
-737 IIGALAGGAS
+737 IIGALAGGTS

-800 RNPIQVKVVNYNNDY
+800 RNPIQVKVVNYNDDY

>member
-10 LGEALGAITGQMAG
+10 LGEALGGITGQMVG

-33 RMTDT
+33 RMSDT

-67 VDSQESDPSVAF
+67 VNSQESDPSVAF
-79 DNYETAGGVVDST
+79 ENYETAGGVVDST

-105 SYSLLNTDND
+105 NYCLLETEDEE
-115 GVKAVAP
+115 VKAVAP

-135 QALGLSMKVSE
+135 QALGLSMKISE
-146 VDPILADK
+146 VDPALADK
-154 FARAIVAA
+154 FARGIIAA

-174 AWWDGLNMLFP
+174 AWWDGVNMLFP

-192 QQTIEEEGIPEYDEQ
+192 QQTIEEEGIPAYD
-207 SESASSDINISGVSQ
+207 SQ
-222 PIGINK
+222 
-228 EYISY
+228 
-233 ARYSSSYP
+233 
-241 PNMRNHI
+241 
-248 TIQGVGTIYRN
+248 
-259 GNRLHIVIAST
+259 
-270 EPGGST
+270 GGST
-276 IEKITAQNIIQG
+276 VESTILTGSYPVGPFEVLRGTGSSGSGAYQTANAATARCGYETIFAVEGNIS
-288 TTTTTTY
+288 T
-295 TTATSYTHDNRTVY
+295 
-309 FNVLDVS
+309 LDVS
-316 DGGWETVSQEGGYES
+316 VHILSLRNGEVVENIYTGASSCSHVTIDGKIVSYVNVTSNIAHNTPANAFYAEPAPTLSSGDTYDKIAWS
-331 TDLITAST
+331 LIYGT
-339 IIAGQ
+339 I
-344 VAWTLLY
+344 VTPTT
-351 GEISGGGDYPEGM
+351 DYPNGM
-364 WRSLAAQAYTPTTM
+364 WRSMAAQAYTPTTM

-407 SLAGDTSESTV
+407 SLAGDTQESTV

-423 NPDPDINQ
+423 NPDPDINE

-458 VVNSTLIDELVEEL
+458 VVNSTLINELVEEL

-480 EQSSGMIPFPWL
+480 EQSSGIIPFPWL

-565 YATPQTDGRDNIRSG
+565 YATPQRDGRDNIRSG
-580 FLVCPVQSDL
+580 FLVCPVTSDL

-663 KSGYRNLCYQFGGN
+663 KSGYRNLCYQFAGN

-737 IIGALAGGAS
+737 IIGALAGGTS

-785 ASHGAMGLKNPFIMI
+785 ASHGAMGLKTPFIMI

>member
-38 YTDASGIEIGV
+38 YSDASGIEIGV
-49 GTYTDVKPSIS
+49 GNYTDVKPSIS
-60 GDTSNTV
+60 GNTSNTV

-79 DNYETAGGVVDST
+79 EHYETAGGVVDST
-92 TGGFIYGSNVGTY
+92 TGGFIYGSDVGTLN
-105 SYSLLNTDND
+105 YSLLNTND

-135 QALGLSMKVSE
+135 QALGVSMKVSE

-162 GCVYDKAKGLVT
+162 GCVYDKATGLVT
-174 AWWDGLNMLFP
+174 AWWDGVNMLFP
-185 KSAIDAV
+185 KSAVDAV
-192 QQTIEEEGIPEYDEQ
+192 DSVIVEEGIGPSELVPSGTGSYSKYPGVTVNYGSPYWNGSSYSNIHLISGNCDNYFIDSAGTVYGFGTSPVSFLMSATRVATGEEQ
-207 SESASSDINISGVSQ
+207 IFRSSSASSVKI
-222 PIGINK
+222 
-228 EYISY
+228 
-233 ARYSSSYP
+233 
-241 PNMRNHI
+241 
-248 TIQGVGTIYRN
+248 
-259 GNRLHIVIAST
+259 
-270 EPGGST
+270 GGST
-276 IEKITAQNIIQG
+276 YYYAPSQISAGTVSPTSPERSSVG
-288 TTTTTTY
+288 TTTAIDIYYNGNTTIQP
-295 TTATSYTHDNRTVY
+295 A
-309 FNVLDVS
+309 
-316 DGGWETVSQEGGYES
+316 GG
-331 TDLITAST
+331 
-339 IIAGQ
+339 
-344 VAWTLLY
+344 
-351 GEISGGGDYPEGM
+351 YPEGM
-364 WRSLAAQAYTPTTM
+364 SQSQAVSYTPEQL
-378 PVAGGIAHK
+378 VNAGGIAHT
-387 IDGGA
+387 ISGGA
-392 GIDTIEVSPVRIDED
+392 GIDTIDVTPIRVDED
-407 SLAGDTSESTV
+407 TLAGDTTESTA

-440 PIPDTNVSNP
+440 PVPDTNVSNP

-458 VVNSTLIDELVEEL
+458 VVDSTLIDELVEEL

-480 EQSSGMIPFPWL
+480 EQSSGKIPFPWM

-580 FLVCPVQSDL
+580 FLVCPVTSDL

-723 NGAAGSSFAGPLAG
+723 GGAAGSSFAGPLAG
-737 IIGALAGGAS
+737 IIGALAGGTS